1 LFARL
6 PLTLDTGK
14 VKALGVSNFGVPL
27 LRKLAADPLVKTVP
41 VTNQVELHPCLPLA
55 SLRAYAKENGIVITA
70 YSPLGVPARFRLAHA
85 SLT

>member
-27 LRKLAADPLVKTVP
+27 LRKLAADPRVKTVP

-70 YSPLGVPARFRLAHA
+70 YSPLGAPACFRLLRA